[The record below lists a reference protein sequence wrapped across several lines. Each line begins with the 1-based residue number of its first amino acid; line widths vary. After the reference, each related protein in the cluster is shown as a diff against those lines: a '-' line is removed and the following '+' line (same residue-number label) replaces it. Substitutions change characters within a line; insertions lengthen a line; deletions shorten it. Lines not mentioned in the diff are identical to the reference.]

1 MSYIFSFS
9 HGNENLPVTLARI
22 GQQTTRW
29 VWLGKEDG
37 EQIIKVL
44 RTTCPLIFLL

>member
-9 HGNENLPVTLARI
+9 HGNENLPVTLARV

-29 VWLGKEDG
+29 VWLRQEDG
-37 EQIIKVL
+37 VADN
-44 RTTCPLIFLL
+44 